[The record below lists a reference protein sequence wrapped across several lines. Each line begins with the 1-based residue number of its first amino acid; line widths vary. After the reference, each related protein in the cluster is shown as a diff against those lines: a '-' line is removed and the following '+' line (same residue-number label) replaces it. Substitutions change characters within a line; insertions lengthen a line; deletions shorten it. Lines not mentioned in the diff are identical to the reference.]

1 MITFFHIM
9 TTCTAPITAT
19 TPRAAPDQSRDR
31 KGAGARDNQSRDR
44 KGAGSP
50 TNHAAACH
58 EARRVPYLPAPT
70 ALRPGITSLRQRRY
84 ALHGPTSLRQRRY
97 ALQPRVA
104 AQRLPWD
111 NGPIE
116 QVNPEGV
123 ASLTIE
129 RAVTPLG
136 QESFIPHHPG
146 TTIPFRSS
154 VPQPL
159 TAATPHHRNPH
170 RHDPSR
176 RDRSEP
182 RPSGSGPTTPLLA
195 TPLPHRVDPCYDAA
209 VGHGVF
215 TRRQGPPIA
224 VFLIARFTQLAGGAG
239 CLIESVRHGC

>member
-1 MITFFHIM
+1 MTAREVPGPGPRPSLGLRVQRRPAPCACPEQGAHQCRGALTPLLPGHRRESSIVFTDNDHVCPHLMITFFHIM

-136 QESFIPHHPG
+136 LVAFG
-146 TTIPFRSS
+146 
-154 VPQPL
+154 
-159 TAATPHHRNPH
+159 
-170 RHDPSR
+170 
-176 RDRSEP
+176 
-182 RPSGSGPTTPLLA
+182 
-195 TPLPHRVDPCYDAA
+195 
-209 VGHGVF
+209 
-215 TRRQGPPIA
+215 
-224 VFLIARFTQLAGGAG
+224 
-239 CLIESVRHGC
+239 